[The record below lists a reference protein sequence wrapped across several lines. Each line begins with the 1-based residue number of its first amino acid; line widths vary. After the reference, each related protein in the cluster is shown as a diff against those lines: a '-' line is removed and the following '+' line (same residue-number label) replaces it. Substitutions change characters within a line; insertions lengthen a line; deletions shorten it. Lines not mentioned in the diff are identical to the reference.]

1 MSEIVVRQ
9 ITDDEMGLYDELM
22 RVTGGHVR
30 EEYHTRLAEWR
41 AEAPLMNINYFGEFG
56 ASSPASIHD
65 GPVFSVFRYEE
76 ATQVYRDFKTFSSET
91 VRNSAGR
98 AFGQTIIT
106 EDPPEHKAIRKLTQP
121 LFTRKAVESWVPDYF
136 EPAFKAHLDSIYE
149 RGEADLFHELLLPYP
164 VAVIHQ
170 LMGIEAEGERADRF
184 HQLALQI
191 FLIRGPDP
199 ALGLKALDEL
209 FDFFSEMIVERR
221 KDIRDGVAGNDLAT
235 QLVRTNDEEQYVDD
249 DELARFL
256 RLLLP
261 GGADTTTNTSGNMF
275 VSLLNNPDQLEMVKA
290 DRSLIDSVVEE
301 TMRYEVTSS
310 ANYRGATTD
319 CEISGV
325 AIPKGAMVMV
335 SIASSNRDERRYE
348 RPNEF
353 DITRKPMNHVGF
365 GHGIHLCL
373 GHFMARAEMSTAL
386 RMTLDAMPNLRPDP
400 DYEAP
405 YVCGVLHRHPGSLR
419 VRWD

>member
-170 LMGIEAEGERADRF
+170 LMGIEAEGEKADRF

-199 ALGLKALDEL
+199 ALGLKALELTAYYFPKTTPEYLKSIRERCDKLEIAVSGTAVGNDFCNPDKKHQAEQLDMVKRWVDHSAVLGARTIRIFAGTLRKGDTEDEARRRAIDL
-209 FDFFSEMIVERR
+209 IHKACDHAAKAKIFLALENHGGITATADQFLSIVKAVKHDWFGVNLDTGNFHTPDPYADLAKAAPYAVVVQIKTEIFPG
-221 KDIRDGVAGNDLAT
+221 KWHEQADRDGTG
-235 QLVRTNDEEQYVDD
+235 Q
-249 DELARFL
+249 
-256 RLLLP
+256 
-261 GGADTTTNTSGNMF
+261 TS
-275 VSLLNNPDQLEMVKA
+275 
-290 DRSLIDSVVEE
+290 
-301 TMRYEVTSS
+301 T
-310 ANYRGATTD
+310 
-319 CEISGV
+319 
-325 AIPKGAMVMV
+325 KGCQ
-335 SIASSNRDERRYE
+335 SR
-348 RPNEF
+348 
-353 DITRKPMNHVGF
+353 
-365 GHGIHLCL
+365 
-373 GHFMARAEMSTAL
+373 
-386 RMTLDAMPNLRPDP
+386 
-400 DYEAP
+400 
-405 YVCGVLHRHPGSLR
+405 
-419 VRWD
+419 